1 MLAFE
6 AALARAEAR
15 DGVIPP
21 AAAAAI
27 EAACQSSLEWLDVG
41 ALFAAAIAAGT
52 PAIPLIEMLNEQ
64 LPEPSRGL
72 AHWGATSQDTM
83 DTALA
88 LQMRDGI
95 DLLLEGLFA
104 VGAAASTLAAR
115 HRHTLMA
122 GRTLLQQALPITFG
136 LKAARWLGMVARQV
150 PRLQEVRRRVA
161 CVQLGGAAGTLAALG
176 TAGEQVT
183 GHLAEELDLLVPDL
197 PWHAERD
204 RVAEAAAA
212 LGVVAGAMAKIA
224 ADVVLLAQTEVG
236 ELAEGGDSGKGR
248 SSALPQ
254 KRNPVDAVMALASS
268 RLAVGQVPVI
278 LGAMLQEH
286 ERAAGGWQAEWE
298 ALPALFG
305 FTMEAVDRVRSS
317 LSGLRVEPERMRAN
331 LDLSGGLLMA
341 ESLAMALAPSL
352 GRRQALLLARDVA
365 ARAREQGL
373 DLRAAALAEERIRSV
388 LSAADVD
395 AALDPAGYLGSTD
408 IYIDRALAEFTALVP
423 AERKSPDEQ
432 RG

>member
-1 MLAFE
+1 
-6 AALARAEAR
+6 
-15 DGVIPP
+15 
-21 AAAAAI
+21 
-27 EAACQSSLEWLDVG
+27 
-41 ALFAAAIAAGT
+41 
-52 PAIPLIEMLNEQ
+52 
-64 LPEPSRGL
+64 
-72 AHWGATSQDTM
+72 
-83 DTALA
+83 
-88 LQMRDGI
+88 
-95 DLLLEGLFA
+95 
-104 VGAAASTLAAR
+104 
-115 HRHTLMA
+115 
-122 GRTLLQQALPITFG
+122 
-136 LKAARWLGMVARQV
+136 
-150 PRLQEVRRRVA
+150 
-161 CVQLGGAAGTLAALG
+161 
-176 TAGEQVT
+176 
-183 GHLAEELDLLVPDL
+183 
-197 PWHAERD
+197 
-204 RVAEAAAA
+204 
-212 LGVVAGAMAKIA
+212 
-224 ADVVLLAQTEVG
+224 
-236 ELAEGGDSGKGR
+236 
-248 SSALPQ
+248 
-254 KRNPVDAVMALASS
+254 
-268 RLAVGQVPVI
+268 
-278 LGAMLQEH
+278 MLQEH

>member
-6 AALARAEAR
+6 AALARSEAR
-15 DGVIPP
+15 AGVIP
-21 AAAAAI
+21 AAAANQI
-27 EAACQSSLEWLDVG
+27 EAACRGSLEWLDFD
-41 ALFAAAIAAGT
+41 ALFASARGAGT
-52 PAIPLIEMLNEQ
+52 PAIPLIETLNEH
-64 LPEPSRGL
+64 LPEPVRGL

-83 DTALA
+83 DTALV

-95 DLLLEGLFA
+95 DLLVERLLVA
-104 VGAAASTLAAR
+104 GAAASTLAER
-115 HRHTLMA
+115 HRHTLMS

-136 LKAARWLGMVARQV
+136 LKAARWLGLIARQV

-176 TAGEQVT
+176 SAGEHVT
-183 GHLAEELDLLVPDL
+183 LLLAEELDLQVPDM

-204 RVAEAAAA
+204 RVADAASA

-236 ELAEGGDSGKGR
+236 ELTEGGDSGKGR
-248 SSALPQ
+248 SSSLPQ

-278 LGAMLQEH
+278 LGSMLQEH

-298 ALPALFG
+298 AIPALFG
-305 FTMEAVDRVRSS
+305 FTMDAVDRVRSA

-331 LDLSGGLLMA
+331 LAASGELIMA
-341 ESLAMALAPSL
+341 ESLTMALAPSL
-352 GRRQALLLARDVA
+352 GRRQALLLIREVA
-365 ARAREQGL
+365 SRARENSL
-373 DLRAAALAEERIRSV
+373 DLRAAALADERILSV
-388 LSAADVD
+388 LSVVDFD
-395 AALDPAGYLGSTD
+395 AALDPARYLGSTD
-408 IYIDRALAEFTALVP
+408 TYIDRALAEFAELLQ
-423 AERKSPDEQ
+423 AERKPSHE
-432 RG
+432 